1 MNFILFIAIVTYLFF
16 VSKSYYERCSPV
28 QKWFVVLLFIV
39 HFAAMGVAY
48 QDTITNTENDAFYFY
63 KEAVTSDSWWTL
75 FGLGSSFLNFLIYPL
90 VQAGVTFFVLFLFFA
105 TISYQAF
112 LWYFEHMAEY
122 QKNAVNTKV
131 AVLIQSLFLLPSLH
145 YWSGLLGKD
154 VLVFF
159 LLSYL
164 VFEFKKETKIKGL
177 HIFVSLLLLVLRPHI
192 FGATLIAFIIYC
204 LTQKNISKS
213 IKIKVLISSLSIT
226 GALVPI
232 LMRFVNVDTLTYDSI
247 SAKFME
253 LNLYA
258 AAQGGSGISLV
269 EVSYPER
276 VWLLLFRPL
285 FYDVKTS
292 YQYIVSFENS
302 IVLIILTISFFFL
315 LSKKKSFVIA
325 KEVKFALL
333 TGSCILLMIAV
344 YIYNLG
350 LASRMRLMF
359 LPLFFYVLHHMVTS
373 KYAKKL

>member
-1 MNFILFIAIVTYLFF
+1 MNFILFIAIVAYLFF

-28 QKWFVVLLFIV
+28 QKLFIVLLFMV
-39 HFAAMGVAY
+39 HFAAMGIAY
-48 QDTITNTENDAFYFY
+48 HDTITYTENDAFYFY
-63 KEAVTSDSWWTL
+63 KKALKADSWLPL

-90 VQAGVTFFVLFLFFA
+90 VQAGVTLFVLLLFFA

-112 LWYFEHMAEY
+112 LWYFDQMAKH
-122 QKNAVNTKV
+122 QKNAMNTTV
-131 AVLIQSLFLLPSLH
+131 ALLIQGLFLLPSLH

-164 VFEFKKETKIKGL
+164 VFEFKKETRIKGL
-177 HIFVSLLLLVLRPHI
+177 HIFVSIVLLVLRPHI

-213 IKIKVLISSLSIT
+213 IKIKLLILSLSIT

-258 AAQGGSGISLV
+258 ASKGGSGISLV

-276 VWLLLFRPL
+276 IWLLLFRPL

-292 YQYIVSFENS
+292 YQYIISFENS
-302 IVLIILTISFFFL
+302 IVLIIMTLSFFYLF
-315 LSKKKSFVIA
+315 SKKESFMIA

-359 LPLFFYVLHHMVTS
+359 LPLFFYVLHHIVTL